1 MKRVG
6 PITLDGEAADR
17 ITLLNL
23 KEFRSHL
30 KRELSDWKKN
40 PRTDTNPD
48 GYWLHPEDVAN
59 NQLVINALNTVIR
72 QYETS
77 KKFFTKK

>member
-1 MKRVG
+1 MSKRLG

-59 NQLVINALNTVIR
+59 NQLIINALNTVIR
-72 QYETS
+72 QYET
-77 KKFFTKK
+77 

>member
-1 MKRVG
+1 
-6 PITLDGEAADR
+6 
-17 ITLLNL
+17 L

-48 GYWLHPEDVAN
+48 GYWLHPEDVTN
-59 NQLVINALNTVIR
+59 NQLIINALNTVIR
-72 QYETS
+72 QYET
-77 KKFFTKK
+77 

>member
-1 MKRVG
+1 MSKRVG

-48 GYWLHPEDVAN
+48 GYWLHPEDVTN
-59 NQLVINALNTVIR
+59 NQLIINALNTVIR
-72 QYETS
+72 QYET
-77 KKFFTKK
+77 

>member
-72 QYETS
+72 QYET
-77 KKFFTKK
+77 